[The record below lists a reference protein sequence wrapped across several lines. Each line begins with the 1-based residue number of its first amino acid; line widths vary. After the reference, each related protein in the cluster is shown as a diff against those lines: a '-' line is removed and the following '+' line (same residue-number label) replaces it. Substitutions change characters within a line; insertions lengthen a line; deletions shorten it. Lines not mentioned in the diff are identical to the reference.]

1 MTDMLG
7 ASSSRPTMRAARF
20 HAAAIR
26 TPIPARRRDVYTV
39 LLLSGDHLAADN
51 RIGRGGWLPADTVVT
66 ATIQL
71 EQLMDGLE
79 ALLDPAGDAL
89 KIIVTI

>member
-1 MTDMLG
+1 MLTATSG
-7 ASSSRPTMRAARF
+7 STESPPRKP
-20 HAAAIR
+20 
-26 TPIPARRRDVYTV
+26 PAWDTSVF
-39 LLLSGDHLAADN
+39 LLSGDNLAADN

-66 ATIQL
+66 ATIQR